1 MQRRQ
6 TLDLPPLPGTG
17 IPSRGL
23 FVSRFGALL
32 EHSGAASPRHV
43 EETPFRPRMQELLF
57 RASQARWNVYI
68 VGNVDSVATGRI
80 SDATWERFDESL
92 LAHLKGQG
100 IAVTRNYACLDHPL
114 GKPPHDKDSV
124 FLFPNT
130 GCLYHAAQ
138 EDGIELRQSWLVS
151 DDVLE
156 LAAAWRA
163 GAHVAAIEKPGAR
176 LEDDLKVEP
185 DIVVRGASAAVLEIL
200 AAANRA

>member
-6 TLDLPPLPGTG
+6 TLVLPPLPGTG

-32 EHSGAASPRHV
+32 ERECERIPHSV
-43 EETPFRPRMQELLF
+43 EEAAFRPRMQELLF
-57 RASQARWNVYI
+57 RASQGGWSVYL
-68 VGNVDSVATGRI
+68 VGNVDGVANGRV
-80 SDATWERFDESL
+80 SDASWQRFDESL
-92 LAHLKGQG
+92 MGHLKGQG
-100 IAVTRNYACLDHPL
+100 IAVKRNYACLDHPL
-114 GKPPHDKDSV
+114 GKAPHDKDSV

-130 GCLYHAAQ
+130 GCLYHATQ
-138 EDGIELRQSWLVS
+138 EDGIELRQSWMVS

-163 GAHVAAIEKPGAR
+163 SAHVAAIESQSAR
-176 LEDDLKVEP
+176 IEEELDVEP
-185 DIVVRGASAAVLEIL
+185 DIVVRGAAAALLEIL

>member
-6 TLDLPPLPGTG
+6 TLVLPPLPGTG

-32 EHSGAASPRHV
+32 ERENERIPRSV
-43 EETPFRPRMQELLF
+43 EEAAFRPRMQELLF
-57 RASQARWNVYI
+57 RASQAGWSVYLI
-68 VGNVDSVATGRI
+68 GNVDSVATGRA
-80 SDATWERFDESL
+80 SDAAWQRFDEGL
-92 LAHLKGQG
+92 MAHLKGQG
-100 IAVTRNYACLDHPL
+100 IAVKRNYACVDHPL

-163 GAHVAAIEKPGAR
+163 SAHVAAIESQGAR
-176 LEDDLKVEP
+176 LEEELEVEP
-185 DIVVRGASAAVLEIL
+185 DIVVRGASAALLEIL
-200 AAANRA
+200 AAGNRA